1 MVHATKGYLVRCDV
15 PMKQLLLHL
24 DREEHF
30 IICDLDEKH
39 LFVKE
44 DALSLIQQSVEALYD
59 EVYYGPQEPGPRRQ
73 RAGASTGTGTQE
85 SLD

>member
-30 IICDLDEKH
+30 IICDLDAQH
-39 LFVKE
+39 VFVKE
-44 DALSLIQQSVEALYD
+44 SALELIQHSVEALYD
-59 EVYYGPQEPGPRRQ
+59 EVYYRPQELDARRLPRET
-73 RAGASTGTGTQE
+73 AS
-85 SLD
+85 SRNH